1 MTNSQILR
9 GLCLEL
15 TQVNRKIQELQCV
28 IPTPENMAK
37 AVQLKELRDNIK
49 MSIIDLR
56 GAIAC
61 GADSPNPLAGWC

>member
-1 MTNSQILR
+1 MTNSQILS

-15 TQVNRKIQELQCV
+15 TQVNKRINALQRGAQ
-28 IPTPENMAK
+28 TPEIEARIVKLN
-37 AVQLKELRDNIK
+37 ELRNNIK
-49 MSIIDLR
+49 ISIADLR